1 MPNLFAATLGQ
12 RPEAITVALD
22 ELHAR
27 YRFAAAAILH
37 TEPQL
42 SGIADAYDSL
52 KTVLAADYPELPV
65 RWHELR
71 RATGAPLMD
80 ITDQD
85 TANDYFRGVLRALR
99 DYCADGFTIHLLVAG
114 GRKAMTIYATLAAAL
129 IFGPRDRVWTVLT
142 PPNLIRDGLFHL
154 PPGTRDQAILVDLP
168 ILPPRLLPAE
178 SATLDDPLTLIARR
192 RDPRQALLDRLTPAE
207 RATVA
212 LLEQHP
218 YASNGDLAG
227 MLGKSTRTVE
237 NQLQGIYRKMIDLC
251 DEAETATSKR
261 QVLLD
266 VLAGRV

>member
-27 YRFAAAAILH
+27 YHFGAVAILH

-42 SGIADAYDSL
+42 SGIAAAYDEL
-52 KTVLAADYPELPV
+52 KAVLAADYPDLPV

-71 RATGAPLMD
+71 RASGTPLID

-85 TANDYFRGVLRALR
+85 TANDYFRGVLRVLH
-99 DYCADGFTIHLLVAG
+99 DYRADGYITHLLVAG

-142 PPNLIRDGLFHL
+142 PLDLIQEGRFHM
-154 PPGTRDQAILVDLP
+154 PPGTRNQVTLVDLP
-168 ILPPRLLPAE
+168 ILPPRLKSGE
-178 SATLDDPLTLIARR
+178 SAALDDPLILIAHR
-192 RDPRQALLDRLTPAE
+192 RDPRQALMDRLTPAE
-207 RATVA
+207 QATVT

-218 YASNGDLAG
+218 YASNEELAA
-227 MLGKSTRTVE
+227 MLGKSPRTVE

-266 VLAGRV
+266 ILAGRV

>member
-1 MPNLFAATLGQ
+1 
-12 RPEAITVALD
+12 VALD

-27 YRFAAAAILH
+27 YRFAAVAILH

-42 SGIADAYDSL
+42 SGIADARNSL
-52 KTVLAADYPELPV
+52 KTVLAADYPDLPV

-71 RATGAPLMD
+71 RVTGASLID

-85 TANDYFRGVLRALR
+85 TANDYMRGVLHVLR
-99 DYCADGFTIHLLVAG
+99 DYRAEGYTIHLLVAG

-142 PPNLIRDGLFHL
+142 PPELIREGLFHL
-154 PPGTRDQAILVDLP
+154 PPGRRDQALLVDLP

-178 SATLDDPLTLIARR
+178 HATLDDPLALIAHR
-192 RDPRQALLDRLTPAE
+192 RDPRQALLSRLTPAE
-207 RATVA
+207 QATVA

-218 YASNGDLAG
+218 YASNEELAG

-266 VLAGRV
+266 ILAGRV

>member
-1 MPNLFAATLGQ
+1 MPHLFAATLGQ

-27 YRFAAAAILH
+27 YHFSAAAILH
-37 TEPQL
+37 TDPRY
-42 SGIADAYDSL
+42 SGVADAHDRL
-52 KTVLAADYPELPV
+52 KTRFRTDYPDLTV
-65 RWHELR
+65 RWHELQGP
-71 RATGAPLMD
+71 AGTPLLD

-85 TANDYFRGVLRALR
+85 TANEYFRGVLRVLR
-99 DYCADGFTIHLLVAG
+99 DYRDDGYTLHLLVAG

-142 PPNLIRDGLFHL
+142 PPNLIRDGQFHM
-154 PPGTRDQAILVDLP
+154 PPGTRDQVILVDLP
-168 ILPPRLLPAE
+168 ILPPRLMPAE
-178 SATLDDPLTLIARR
+178 SAALDDPLALIAHR

-207 RATVA
+207 RATVT

-218 YASNGDLAG
+218 YATNEELAG
-227 MLGKSTRTVE
+227 MLGKSVRTVE

-266 VLAGRV
+266 ILGGRV